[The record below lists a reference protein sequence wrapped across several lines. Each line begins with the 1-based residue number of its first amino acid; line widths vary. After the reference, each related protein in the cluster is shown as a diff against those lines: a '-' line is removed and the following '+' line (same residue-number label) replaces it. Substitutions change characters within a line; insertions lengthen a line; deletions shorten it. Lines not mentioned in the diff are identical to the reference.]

1 MQEFGAMNK
10 ICSLCTVLALTV
22 STSSAFAKD
31 TLVVWEDEGR
41 SSYISYGVRAF
52 ESAFDCN
59 VVVEE
64 IDMYDQTDKLLKLGP
79 KDKGPDIVVLASD
92 MVGNAKEKDALAPI
106 DYMQLDATQYLPNAL
121 NAVTFDGRCYGVP
134 KTIEALVVFYNKA
147 LLSKPL
153 STLEE
158 YNDLSV
164 KMQKD
169 DKYGLIAKWDSF
181 YTTFG
186 LMKSYGSYLFKSDL
200 DGNTD
205 LTDIGIDNDES
216 VAALTYIRDMA
227 KKGLISKELTGDQG
241 YKVMSKLFR
250 TGKAAAIINGP
261 WAVDSYLAAGI
272 DLGIAPLPVLP
283 NGERMTSFLG
293 TKAYAISKW
302 SKHHELA
309 ESFLE
314 FINQPSYALS
324 SYLLGKQVPPQVKVL
339 ENPILDNDELIQV
352 MALQSANAVNLPT
365 MPEMHYVWPIMD
377 NAIGEVINSNK
388 DIRKTLKTAK
398 LKILDKVK
406 HHYEEDD

>member
-1 MQEFGAMNK
+1 MNK

-169 DKYGLIAKWDSF
+169 DKYGLVAKWDSF

-216 VAALTYIRDMA
+216 VEALTYIRDMA
-227 KKGLISKELTGDQG
+227 KKGLISKELKGDQG

-261 WAVDSYLAAGI
+261 WALEPYAKAKLNFGVL
-272 DLGIAPLPVLP
+272 PLPILP
-283 NGERMTSFLG
+283 NGKPMSSFLG
-293 TKAYAISKW
+293 VKGYAISTW
-302 SKHHELA
+302 SNEHDLA
-309 ESFLE
+309 EQFLQ
-314 FINQPSYALS
+314 FINQPKYAKVR
-324 SYLLGKQVPPQVKVL
+324 YQKTQEIPPIKS
-339 ENPILDNDELIQV
+339 V
-352 MALQSANAVNLPT
+352 MADPIITNDDFANAIAVQASRAVPIPSI
-365 MPEMHYVWPIMD
+365 PEMSEVWGPFDGALDVAISGKD
-377 NAIGEVINSNK
+377 NVEDA
-388 DIRKTLKTAK
+388 LKSAVEHIDYQIEAFRSG
-398 LKILDKVK
+398 L
-406 HHYEEDD
+406 

>member
-1 MQEFGAMNK
+1 
-10 ICSLCTVLALTV
+10 
-22 STSSAFAKD
+22 
-31 TLVVWEDEGR
+31 
-41 SSYISYGVRAF
+41 
-52 ESAFDCN
+52 
-59 VVVEE
+59 
-64 IDMYDQTDKLLKLGP
+64 
-79 KDKGPDIVVLASD
+79 
-92 MVGNAKEKDALAPI
+92 
-106 DYMQLDATQYLPNAL
+106 
-121 NAVTFDGRCYGVP
+121 
-134 KTIEALVVFYNKA
+134 
-147 LLSKPL
+147 
-153 STLEE
+153 
-158 YNDLSV
+158 
-164 KMQKD
+164 
-169 DKYGLIAKWDSF
+169 
-181 YTTFG
+181 
-186 LMKSYGSYLFKSDL
+186 
-200 DGNTD
+200 
-205 LTDIGIDNDES
+205 
-216 VAALTYIRDMA
+216 MA
-227 KKGLISKELTGDQG
+227 KKGLISKELKGDQG